1 MYKLVFT
8 SILCECAC
16 LCVHLCVYMPVYM
29 RACMCIYGH
38 VNVCKFIF
46 VGEKLI
52 CVSVRV
58 FARKNAWIYMCV
70 HVT

>member
-1 MYKLVFT
+1 
-8 SILCECAC
+8 
-16 LCVHLCVYMPVYM
+16 MPVYM
-29 RACMCIYGH
+29 RACTCIYGH
-38 VNVCKFIF
+38 VNVCTYIW

-58 FARKNAWIYMCV
+58 FARKNASICICV